1 MDERLGNVSIRNAHI
16 IFRNF
21 SGAESKFNAAGNR
34 NFCVII
40 DDEEMV
46 KTLTDDGW
54 NVKILASRDPDE
66 APKNYIQVKVS
77 FDYYPPAVYLISGN
91 NKTQLDEDTI
101 DILDSADIKKIDLA
115 IRPYPWE
122 VNGKTGVKAYLKTM
136 YVTIFEDEFAEEYR
150 NLGKPFEEPEDSED
164 LDIPF

>member
-21 SGAESKFNAAGNR
+21 AGEESKYNPAGVR

-77 FDYYPPAVYLISGN
+77 FDRYPPTIYLISGN
-91 NKTQLDEDTI
+91 NKTKLSEDNVKDLDDV
-101 DILDSADIKKIDLA
+101 DIKKVDLV
-115 IRPYPWE
+115 IRPYQWE
-122 VNGKTGVKAYLKTM
+122 VNGKKGVKAYLKTM
-136 YVTIFEDEFAEEYR
+136 YMTIFEDEFAEEYR
-150 NLGKPFEEPEDSED
+150 NLGEPFEEPEDTEG